1 MTRGTLPNKTE
12 DKGYFLSP
20 TNGKKRTYLII
31 LNTPIKINQE
41 AEPNQVFEELWKRS
55 EYRICADGG
64 ANRLYDYCSTIK
76 LKADEKNGVESR
88 VWMLVPDYVKGDLD
102 SIRPDVREFYEN
114 SQSQIILDQD
124 QDSTDFGKCLRLI
137 EGVDKQCESN
147 GDQSNSSLLIHGGL
161 TGRLDQTIHTLHTL
175 LLRLGPPSA
184 SSNHLLEDFLET
196 WVVDTDAGSMACALE
211 RNVKHLLHIPSSWR
225 QGPSPLTC
233 GILPIGVNHATVTTR
248 GLKWNLDQTKTSM
261 TGLLSTS
268 NHILPATD
276 VVEVES
282 DERLIWTMEIPE
294 NVM

>member
-1 MTRGTLPNKTE
+1 MVERRWEGPF
-12 DKGYFLSP
+12 GQRSSP

-184 SSNHLLEDFLET
+184 SSIISRRLFRNLGSGHGCWEHGLCPRTERQTSPTHPIKLET
-196 WVVDTDAGSMACALE
+196 RTESINMWNSADRSQPRYGDHE
-211 RNVKHLLHIPSSWR
+211 RAQVESRSNE
-225 QGPSPLTC
+225 
-233 GILPIGVNHATVTTR
+233 
-248 GLKWNLDQTKTSM
+248 NLDDRTPIDFQPHPTC
-261 TGLLSTS
+261 
-268 NHILPATD
+268 D
-276 VVEVES
+276 
-282 DERLIWTMEIPE
+282 
-294 NVM
+294 